1 MTATRFDPAQTWTAT
16 LGQLQMVVTPANYET
31 WLRDTVGL
39 RHDDGRFVVGVPT
52 DFAAEWLQTKMR
64 ALIVKTLARVL
75 GHPIDAAFE
84 VIARHGIDAPALIAD
99 PVAAGD
105 GAAPPAPRRMAAP
118 PPVIHPALTFD
129 AFVIGDE
136 NRLAY
141 KAARNAVVEP
151 GTMNP
156 LVFVGA
162 SGLGKTHLLSA
173 IAHEAYEQGLH
184 VIYSPAERFGN
195 DYVKSLGSGVE
206 QFRTRYR
213 TCDILLI
220 DDVQFLAGKDKFQ
233 DEFVHTFNDL
243 HAAGKQVVISI
254 DRMPQQAGGL
264 IDALRSRLSWGLIAD
279 LQKPSFTTRLAILRA
294 KAAHH
299 AHKLPDAALEL
310 IAERCCPTVRELEGY
325 LNRVLAYVPLVG
337 GRTTPEV
344 IDEALSPFSPVAPSS
359 AGAAADADAVVA
371 AVCRRTGV
379 EPAALRGRS
388 RSRDVTYARHLAMY
402 LLKQD
407 AHRAVAEIGRL
418 FGHRD
423 HSTVLAGIQRIML
436 EQSTRRETTADL
448 AAVRAAVATAGGSET
463 NAGIAG

>member
-1 MTATRFDPAQTWTAT
+1 MTATRLDPAQTWTAT
-16 LGQLQMVVTPANYET
+16 LGQLQMAVTPANYET

-39 RHDDGRFVVGVPT
+39 RHDDARFVVGVPT

-156 LVFVGA
+156 LVIVGA

-220 DDVQFLAGKDKFQ
+220 DDVQFLEGKDKFQ

-279 LQKPSFTTRLAILRA
+279 LQKPSFMTRLAILRA

-371 AVCRRTGV
+371 AVCGRTGV
-379 EPAALRGRS
+379 ELAALRGRS

-448 AAVRAAVATAGGSET
+448 AAVRAAVATAGGIET